1 MKKIILPLLA
11 VVFTHGAMAD
21 DVTGK
26 PTQTIIKTTN
36 GDFNAYGR
44 AVAYLEANLHAL
56 DFVTIKQAA
65 NTGDDKAQFLMAK
78 FYELGIHT
86 PKDQVQAL
94 KWYEKSAKLSN
105 GDAQNNLAV
114 YYLKNNDPKKAR
126 EYLSYAVNQNHLMA
140 MVNLGRDLLK
150 SGDESNRQTAIELLK
165 KASAGG
171 YAPADYVLAFDVY
184 DDTDEVLAMQHL
196 QKAANAG
203 FAPAQWELAGNYQMA
218 VLSLAS
224 PEQRMQYAKK
234 AVMWASRACDNAHEF
249 ACNLKDYY
257 EWNPKKEAL
266 YQEYTARCQQGE
278 QTACQEAKFMM
289 AWKHEWESMP

>member
-1 MKKIILPLLA
+1 MKRFILPLLT
-11 VVFTHGAMAD
+11 VIFTHGAMAND
-21 DVTGK
+21 ITGK

-44 AVAYLEANLHAL
+44 AVAYLEVNLHTL
-56 DFVTIKQAA
+56 DFETIKQSA
-65 NTGDDKAQFLMAK
+65 NAGDDKAQFLMAK
-78 FYELGIHT
+78 FYELGIHN

-94 KWYEKSAKLSN
+94 KWYEKSAKLGN

-150 SGDESNRQTAIELLK
+150 SGDESDRQTAIELLK

-184 DDTDEVLAMQHL
+184 DELAMQHL

-203 FAPAQWELAGNYQMA
+203 FARSVGAGRQ
-218 VLSLAS
+218 LSNGGVVACIT
-224 PEQRMQYAKK
+224 RAK
-234 AVMWASRACDNAHEF
+234 NAIRQKGGHVGKS
-249 ACNLKDYY
+249 CL
-257 EWNPKKEAL
+257 
-266 YQEYTARCQQGE
+266 
-278 QTACQEAKFMM
+278 
-289 AWKHEWESMP
+289 